1 MDQLSIWEFLAE
13 LEEDVPEALS
23 EPTAEDFLTVDDI
36 HHIRDAF
43 IVGECQR
50 AFGISRNGR
59 GSPSDEAWQWILSQD
74 KDLPFSFANC
84 CKEFGADPDTAKQM
98 LVAKFNKLFDAK

>member
-1 MDQLSIWEFLAE
+1 MEQLSVWEYLAD
-13 LEEDVPEALS
+13 LEDKVPEVPS

-59 GSPSDEAWQWILSQD
+59 GKPSDEAWQWILSQEN
-74 KDLPFSFANC
+74 KLPFSFVNC
-84 CKEFGADPDTAKQM
+84 CKEFGADPEIAKQM
-98 LVAKFNKLFDAK
+98 LLDRKSVV